1 MDIIDDLSF
10 QALASQSPNFP
21 TSSSYH
27 WYEARNAID
36 RNTDTCMRT
45 DGIGLGVSA
54 PNKHTW
60 WKVDLG
66 AVYNIH
72 SISILFKDYGDFGMY
87 VLA

>member
-1 MDIIDDLSF
+1 MDITDDLSF
-10 QALASQSPNFP
+10 QVLASQSPIY
-21 TSSSYH
+21 TSSSSHH

-45 DGIGLGVSA
+45 DGIGASA
-54 PNKHTW
+54 PSKHTW

-66 AVYNIH
+66 AVYSVY
-72 SISILFKDYGDFGMY
+72 SISILFKDYGNLGMY